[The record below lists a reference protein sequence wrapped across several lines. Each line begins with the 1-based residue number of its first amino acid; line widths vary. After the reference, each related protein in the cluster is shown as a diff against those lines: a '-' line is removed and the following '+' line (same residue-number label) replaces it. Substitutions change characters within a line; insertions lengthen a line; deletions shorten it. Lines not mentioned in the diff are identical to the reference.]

1 MSTRIVLILLCLS
14 LIGSTLPAQ
23 SVGIGTDRFKPDAS
37 AILELRS
44 DTKGLLIPRLTSDQ
58 RNRID
63 QPSTGLLI
71 YQTDVAPGFFYYNG
85 TQWVTI
91 LSLNNLPVDD
101 DQLIS
106 FDPVNYMLTLEN
118 GGAVDLSILRNGRSL
133 ESTVDNGDGTI
144 TFVYNDGTSFVTS
157 DLRGPKGDR
166 GPAGKDANTLLTGN
180 SSPASD
186 LGNEGDIFLDTVLQK
201 LYGPK
206 TSSGWGT
213 GVTLIGK
220 AGENGLDGQDGTHG
234 KDGTNGLD
242 GRTIHNGT
250 TDPAATTGNDGD
262 LYINTITFDFF
273 GPKATGNW
281 GPPISLVGPKGVDGK
296 DGTNGKDGLDGHSIL
311 SGSTNP
317 DNALGNDGDI
327 YLNTT
332 LFNFFGPKTGGNWGT
347 PVSLVGPKGI
357 DGKDGADG
365 TNGKDG
371 ADGANGKDGIDGN
384 DGIDGK
390 SLLHAATAPPASLGN
405 EGDFFINT
413 ATSELYGPK
422 SGAGWGVAVSLVGQP
437 GNDGKDGQ
445 NGADGADGKDGIN
458 GTDGADGQDGTDG
471 IDGKTIHHGTG
482 APDPV
487 LGNDGDLYLNTA
499 SSTLFGPKTAGAWGT
514 GVPLIGASGADGNDG
529 IDGKDGLDGADGA
542 NGTDGADGRTILS
555 GTTNPTSGTGVD
567 GDFFLNTSTQVL
579 FGPKTTGTWNSG
591 VSLVGV
597 GIQSSADNPDGSI
610 TFNFTDG
617 TSFTSQPDGDFSSTN
632 ELISQLKLSGKT
644 LQITESGTTQS
655 IDLSAISSTTQITDS
670 DENTTITV
678 DQNDNDDNI
687 IRFIAGG
694 TEALRLNSKTL
705 EFVNNL
711 GTVAIGENTAMN
723 NSGAG
728 NVAIGTEAAFQNTSG
743 RFNLA
748 LGYRALRQNSTGEGN
763 IAIGYNAGF
772 NETGSNK
779 LYIDNSN
786 TNKPLIWGDFAND
799 ITNINGRL
807 GIGVASPSAITNE
820 LEVNGSAVMI
830 SLTET
835 SDQRF
840 KKNITELT
848 GSLAKLQRLRGVSF
862 DWKTDEFPQKRFKPG
877 TQIGFIAQEVL
888 DVFPQL
894 VSQSS
899 DGYYAVSY
907 SGMTPVLVEALKE
920 QQTQIEDLRRMIA
933 ELKAELT
940 ALKEKVK

>member
-14 LIGSTLPAQ
+14 LFGSTLPAQ

-58 RNRID
+58 RSRIN

-71 YQTDVAPGFFYYNG
+71 YQTDVTPGFFYYNG

-106 FDPVNYMLTLEN
+106 FDPVNFMLTLEN
-118 GGAVDLSILRNGRSL
+118 GGSVDLSILRNGRSL

-180 SSPASD
+180 SSPALA
-186 LGNEGDIFLDTVLQK
+186 LGNDGDLYLDTSVQK

-206 TSSGWGT
+206 TDSGWGA
-213 GVTLIGK
+213 GVILIGT
-220 AGENGLDGQDGTHG
+220 AGEDGLDGKDGING

-242 GRTIHNGT
+242 GRTIHNGK
-250 TDPAATTGNDGD
+250 TDPAAATGNDGD
-262 LYINTITFDFF
+262 LYINTNTFDFF
-273 GPKATGNW
+273 GPKAAGNW

-296 DGTNGKDGLDGHSIL
+296 DGTNGKDGLDGHRIL

-317 DNALGNDGDI
+317 DNAIGNNGDI

-347 PVSLVGPKGI
+347 PVSLVGPKGA
-357 DGKDGADG
+357 DGKDGVDG

-371 ADGANGKDGIDGN
+371 N
-384 DGIDGK
+384 DGTT
-390 SLLHAATAPPASLGN
+390 LLHATTAPTASLGN

-413 ATSELYGPK
+413 TSSELYGPK
-422 SGAGWGVAVSLVGQP
+422 SATGWGAPVSLMGQP

-445 NGADGADGKDGIN
+445 DGVDGADGKDGTN
-458 GTDGADGQDGTDG
+458 GTDGADGSDGANG
-471 IDGKTIHHGTG
+471 IDGKTIYNGT
-482 APDPV
+482 APPAPV

-499 SSTLFGPKTAGAWGT
+499 SSTLFGPKTGGAWGT

-529 IDGKDGLDGADGA
+529 ADGKDGLDGSDGSDGKD
-542 NGTDGADGRTILS
+542 GTDGRTILNGS
-555 GTTNPTSGTGVD
+555 INPSVGTGED
-567 GDFFLNTSTQVL
+567 GDFFLNTSTQIL
-579 FGPKTTGTWNSG
+579 FGPKTAGAWNSG
-591 VSLVGV
+591 ISLVGV

-644 LQITESGTTQS
+644 LQITENGVTQA
-655 IDLSAISSTTQITDS
+655 IDLSTISSTTQITDS

-678 DQNDNDDNI
+678 DQNDNNDNI

-694 TEALRLNSKTL
+694 TEALRLNNKTL
-705 EFVNNL
+705 EFINNL

-728 NVAIGTEAAFQNTSG
+728 NVAVGTEAAFQNTSG

-807 GIGVASPSAITNE
+807 GIGVASPSGITNE

-840 KKNITELT
+840 KKNVAELT
-848 GSLAKLQRLRGVSF
+848 GSLAKIQQLRGVSF
-862 DWKTDEFPQKRFKPG
+862 DWKTSEFPQKRFKSG
-877 TQIGFIAQEVL
+877 KQIGFIAQEVQQ
-888 DVFPQL
+888 VFPQL

-899 DGYYAVSY
+899 DGYLAVSY

-920 QQTQIEDLRRMIA
+920 QQAQIQDLQKMIL